1 MIGITFE
8 VYQNTLIALRVFFLP
23 TTQKDK
29 ATTQKDNKTIDK
41 EFNKVYNITTIQKR
55 GIIMEAQNEKVLE
68 QAQLNKGEQ
77 KNKGAKQWK
86 N

>member
-41 EFNKVYNITTIQKR
+41 EFNKVYNITTI
-55 GIIMEAQNEKVLE
+55 
-68 QAQLNKGEQ
+68 
-77 KNKGAKQWK
+77 
-86 N
+86 